1 MKHQKLRRG
10 GGDHD
15 SSFPSILHLQHPP
28 APPTPK
34 PHNLQ
39 NLHFITQIKDKASAN
54 GGSNVDT
61 VEEEEEE
68 EEEELTQQQQQQQT
82 HRYYRAVA
90 PISEGGGRRGDGEG
104 GDGETARGETGGT
117 EVHRVSILENGNL
130 RIWNVT
136 KVDAGVYTCV
146 ARNLFGVASSSGSV
160 TQHSAGDIMI
170 RNVQL
175 KHAGKYTC
183 AVQTKV
189 DSISIAADLVV
200 RGPPS
205 PPNGIHV
212 SEVSDTTV
220 SLSWRPGLDNHSPI
234 TAYTIQAR
242 TPFSLGWQAV
252 TTGAHYSEF
261 SAALY
266 EFRVLGSN
274 AVGTGEP
281 SRPSKQARTKETCT

>member
-1 MKHQKLRRG
+1 MDVTVGESVILPCQVTYDPSLELKFTCNIRP
-10 GGDHD
+10 GDDYD
-15 SSFPSILHLQHPP
+15 S
-28 APPTPK
+28 
-34 PHNLQ
+34 
-39 NLHFITQIKDKASAN
+39 
-54 GGSNVDT
+54 
-61 VEEEEEE
+61 E
-68 EEEELTQQQQQQQT
+68 
-82 HRYYRAVA
+82 R
-90 PISEGGGRRGDGEG
+90 
-104 GDGETARGETGGT
+104 
-117 EVHRVSILENGNL
+117 
-130 RIWNVT
+130 
-136 KVDAGVYTCV
+136 
-146 ARNLFGVASSSGSV
+146 
-160 TQHSAGDIMI
+160 
-170 RNVQL
+170 
-175 KHAGKYTC
+175 
-183 AVQTKV
+183 
-189 DSISIAADLVV
+189 
-200 RGPPS
+200 PPS